1 MRIGTWTLKVVGLA
15 VFGLV
20 CWSTPAVAGTVS
32 LSLVRSTLQNVDDP
46 AGRWQFEGG
55 DIVKSG
61 SVVGQYAIHRRV
73 TYGGTDTM
81 NTAMTTIT
89 LFFANR
95 TSAPHNVTLHGAH
108 SFTDGRFAGSVSAA
122 SNRFSWIT
130 DADAA
135 TAPTGTIGT
144 HTLTITWAGANQLTV
159 P

>member
-1 MRIGTWTLKVVGLA
+1 MRIGMGTLKAMTLV
-15 VFGLV
+15 VFGLLAS
-20 CWSTPAVAGTVS
+20 STPAVAGTVS
-32 LSLVRSTLQNVDDP
+32 LTLVRSTLQNVDDP

-55 DIVKSG
+55 DIVKAG

-73 TYGGTDTM
+73 TYGGTDAQ
-81 NTAMTTIT
+81 NTAMTTVT

-95 TSAPHNVTLHGAH
+95 TSAPHNITLHGAH
-108 SFTDGRFAGSVSAA
+108 SFNDGRFAGSVSAA

-135 TAPTGTIGT
+135 IAPSGTIGT
-144 HTLTITWAGANQLTV
+144 QVLTITWVGANQLTV